1 MAIQGHFEN
10 PNDEADN
17 TKMVQELLVL
27 LALKHIV
34 SVPV

>member
-1 MAIQGHFEN
+1 MAIQVHFEN

-17 TKMVQELLVL
+17 TKLVQEMLVL